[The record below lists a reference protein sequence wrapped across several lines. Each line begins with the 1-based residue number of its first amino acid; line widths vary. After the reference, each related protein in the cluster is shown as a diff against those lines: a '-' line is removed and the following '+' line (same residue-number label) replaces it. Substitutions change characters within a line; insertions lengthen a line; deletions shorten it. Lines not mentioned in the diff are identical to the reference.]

1 MRSRISQGWSRC
13 SRACALGVRW
23 AAVPLVLFTFS
34 AGAADVAIR
43 EGVLIL
49 HSNQRPT
56 PAAVIIEDTLRRVID
71 GTLGRPVDI
80 YSEYLDSERFTT
92 KAYGETHSEFL
103 VRKYGDRNIRVIVAS
118 AAQALP
124 FATDLRSRIPPPVP
138 VVVHL
143 AIPKDQLDAAS
154 LAPGIVG
161 VTVDL
166 DPMPTFELAMRLQ
179 PHARRL
185 LIILGAGE
193 RDRIWESR
201 VRGAVKRLQGNL
213 EVSYLIGLPTPEVL
227 RALRGLDND
236 TIVYT
241 PGYFLDGTGQIVT
254 PRQAVETITSA
265 SAAPVYGPLDTF
277 LGAGIV
283 GGYMAPYADQSAQ
296 AGAIAVRLLNGA
308 PISQF
313 AESSATNRPMVDWR
327 QIRRWGLDDGLLPPD
342 TIIRFREPPLWKTHW
357 EIASAVIAAVL
368 LQALMI
374 TWLLVERRR
383 RRRAESDSQKRF
395 SEMAHMN
402 RSVAMGGLAA
412 SIAHELNQPLGA
424 IHNNA
429 GAAQLLIR
437 ADPSKLDEV
446 AEILEDIKHDD
457 KRASEVLSR
466 IRKMLRKTDIEVAA
480 LDLTEAI
487 DETLKLLAFDASAH
501 GVSVKSELAPGLA
514 KVWADR
520 IQVQQVILNLAL
532 NGMEAMRD
540 RPEAGRQLT
549 IRSSQ
554 ANAKEAEV
562 SVVDSGPGIPAEILP
577 RIFDP
582 FVTSK
587 SGGMGLGLSIS
598 RTIVEAYGG
607 RMRAENL
614 PIGGAGFHFTL
625 PFAAGRRP

>member
-1 MRSRISQGWSRC
+1 
-13 SRACALGVRW
+13 
-23 AAVPLVLFTFS
+23 
-34 AGAADVAIR
+34 
-43 EGVLIL
+43 
-49 HSNQRPT
+49 
-56 PAAVIIEDTLRRVID
+56 
-71 GTLGRPVDI
+71 
-80 YSEYLDSERFTT
+80 
-92 KAYGETHSEFL
+92 
-103 VRKYGDRNIRVIVAS
+103 
-118 AAQALP
+118 
-124 FATDLRSRIPPPVP
+124 
-138 VVVHL
+138 
-143 AIPKDQLDAAS
+143 
-154 LAPGIVG
+154 
-161 VTVDL
+161 
-166 DPMPTFELAMRLQ
+166 
-179 PHARRL
+179 
-185 LIILGAGE
+185 
-193 RDRIWESR
+193 
-201 VRGAVKRLQGNL
+201 
-213 EVSYLIGLPTPEVL
+213 
-227 RALRGLDND
+227 
-236 TIVYT
+236 
-241 PGYFLDGTGQIVT
+241 
-254 PRQAVETITSA
+254 
-265 SAAPVYGPLDTF
+265 
-277 LGAGIV
+277 
-283 GGYMAPYADQSAQ
+283 
-296 AGAIAVRLLNGA
+296 
-308 PISQF
+308 
-313 AESSATNRPMVDWR
+313 
-327 QIRRWGLDDGLLPPD
+327 
-342 TIIRFREPPLWKTHW
+342 
-357 EIASAVIAAVL
+357 
-368 LQALMI
+368 MI